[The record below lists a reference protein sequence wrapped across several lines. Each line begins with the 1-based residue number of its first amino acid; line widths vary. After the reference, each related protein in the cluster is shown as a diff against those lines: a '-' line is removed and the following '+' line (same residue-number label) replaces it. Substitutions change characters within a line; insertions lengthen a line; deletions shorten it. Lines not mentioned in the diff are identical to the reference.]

1 MIRLAV
7 SAEGQTEVGFVR
19 SVLWDHLWPMRVM
32 PYPLLLGRARSGRG
46 GGGDVTVGRLV
57 DDMLRLH
64 NSFDAVTSLVDF
76 YGFRG
81 KGERTIG
88 VLEDHIA
95 NEVKVR
101 VPRARHVFPYVQ
113 AHEFE
118 GLLFSNV
125 TAFRALGA
133 SSKDVGA
140 LAEIRRRFPTPED
153 INDSRHGAPSKRI
166 ARVLRQY
173 RKPLHGPLIA
183 KTIGLET
190 IRQQCPRFG
199 AWLSRLEALA
209 ARG

>member
-7 SAEGQTEVGFVR
+7 SAEGQTEVEFVR
-19 SVLWDHLWPMRVM
+19 SVLLDHLWPMGVM
-32 PYPLLLGRARSGRG
+32 PYALLLGRARGGRG

-81 KGERTIG
+81 KGDRTVG
-88 VLEDHIA
+88 VLEEHIA
-95 NEVKVR
+95 KEVEVR
-101 VPRARHVFPYVQ
+101 APRARNVFPYVQ

-118 GLLFSNV
+118 GLLFADV
-125 TAFRALGA
+125 MAFRALGA
-133 SSKDVGA
+133 SSRDIGV
-140 LAEIRRRFPTPED
+140 LEEFRRRFPTPED

-166 ARVLRQY
+166 SRVLRQY

-190 IRQQCPRFG
+190 IRQQCPRFNV
-199 AWLSRLEALA
+199 WLSRLEALA

>member
-32 PYPLLLGRARSGRG
+32 PYALLLGRARSGKG

-81 KGERTIG
+81 KGDRTIG
-88 VLEDHIA
+88 VLEEYIA
-95 NEVKVR
+95 KEFEVR
-101 VPRARHVFPYVQ
+101 APRARHVFPYVQ

-125 TAFRALGA
+125 AAFRALGA
-133 SSKDVGA
+133 SSRDIGA
-140 LAEIRRRFPTPED
+140 LAEVRQRFPTPED

-166 ARVLRQY
+166 ARVLSQY

-183 KTIGLET
+183 RKIGLET
-190 IRQQCPRFG
+190 IRQQCPRFNV
-199 AWLSRLEALA
+199 WLSRLEVL
-209 ARG
+209 GTT